1 MNTHDAHRI
10 LKASKHLM
18 LARVEL
24 NRLSPD
30 GRGVLDKFLGDP
42 LDPSIDDILTK
53 LGDRLGDIYTNWS
66 RENKKE

>member
-1 MNTHDAHRI
+1 
-10 LKASKHLM
+10 M